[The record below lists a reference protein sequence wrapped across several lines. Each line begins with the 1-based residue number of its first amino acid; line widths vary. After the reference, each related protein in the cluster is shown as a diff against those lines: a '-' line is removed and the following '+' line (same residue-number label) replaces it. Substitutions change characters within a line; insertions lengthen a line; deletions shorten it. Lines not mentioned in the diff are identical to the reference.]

1 MVENSVYGIRGF
13 NSHCKQ
19 RKRAIA
25 SCCDCVAATYLH
37 QSGPLVVFDVAEVSS
52 ARELDVFGKPLQNTT
67 NTGTPRERVSAQK
80 SLCLN
85 IVIEVVYIVV
95 ENLATDVWFLSCVKH
110 ALWCTESPVS

>member
-1 MVENSVYGIRGF
+1 MMVENSVYGIRGF

-85 IVIEVVYIVV
+85 IVIEVVYIYSGGKPGYRCMVFV
-95 ENLATDVWFLSCVKH
+95 MCQTCLMVH
-110 ALWCTESPVS
+110 